1 MLNFPI
7 SCFNDS
13 FWEFVRMAVTWPLPS
28 PAALCGALAGELWE
42 AAWKPATL
50 TISLT
55 SFQIYLSSDRH
66 MFLEIFYVVYI
77 KVLIMLFFNLKLFF
91 RWPNPESSQ

>member
-1 MLNFPI
+1 
-7 SCFNDS
+7 
-13 FWEFVRMAVTWPLPS
+13 
-28 PAALCGALAGELWE
+28 
-42 AAWKPATL
+42 
-50 TISLT
+50 
-55 SFQIYLSSDRH
+55 